1 MDQNGIARGLDTDRP
16 ARAQNQTGIRK
27 ENDKMKKLVIGAMAA
42 VIGALAMI
50 STAGAGTDA
59 NIRVLHASPDAPA
72 VDVFVDGSEAISD
85 LAFDEM
91 TDYVAVPGGDHNIQ
105 VFPASADGTGDPVID
120 ADVTLTADTDYTI
133 AAVGLVAD
141 IEPLVL
147 VDDNAA
153 PAAGE
158 AKLRFVHASPDAPA
172 VDIYAEGAGVVVPN
186 AAFKD
191 ASGYLGLAAS
201 TYNLEVRAAGT
212 ETVAL
217 DLPGITLEEGKV
229 YTAFAVGL
237 LEGTPALKAKL
248 IVDATFEPTTANGLP
263 VSGGAPPT
271 DGSSSASLW
280 LIAFGAGLLGLVVL
294 GGAGRFAT
302 RRIHRS

>member
-1 MDQNGIARGLDTDRP
+1 
-16 ARAQNQTGIRK
+16 
-27 ENDKMKKLVIGAMAA
+27 MKKLA
-42 VIGALAMI
+42 VVALAALIAGVALI
-50 STAGAGTDA
+50 STASAQGDA
-59 NIRVLHASPDAPA
+59 RIRVLHASPDAPA
-72 VDVFVDGSEAISD
+72 VDIFLDGSEAISD
-85 LAFDEM
+85 LAFDEI
-91 TDYVAVPGGDHNIQ
+91 TDYVAVPAGDHKVD
-105 VFPASADGTGDPVID
+105 VFPAAADGTGDPAIS
-120 ADVTLTADTDYTI
+120 ADVTLAADTDYTV
-133 AAVGLVAD
+133 AAVGLLAD

-147 VDDNAA
+147 LDDNTA

-191 ASGYLGLAAS
+191 ASGYLDLAAG

-237 LEGTPALKAKL
+237 LEGDPALNAKL
-248 IVDATFEPTTANGLP
+248 TVDATFEPVAADADALP
-263 VSGGAPPT
+263 AGGGAPPT
-271 DGSSSASLW
+271 GGSSNASLW

-294 GGAGRFAT
+294 GGAGRLAV
-302 RRIHRS
+302 RRIRHS

>member
-1 MDQNGIARGLDTDRP
+1 
-16 ARAQNQTGIRK
+16 
-27 ENDKMKKLVIGAMAA
+27 MKKLAIV
-42 VIGALAMI
+42 ALAAI
-50 STAGAGTDA
+50 VAGVTLLSTVSAQNDA
-59 NIRVLHASPDAPA
+59 RIRVLHASPDAPA
-72 VDVFVDGSEAISD
+72 VDVFLDGSEAISD
-85 LAFDEM
+85 LAFDDI
-91 TDYVAVPGGDHNIQ
+91 TDYVAVPAGDHTVE
-105 VFPASADGTGDPVID
+105 VFPAAADGTGDPVIS
-120 ADVTLTADTDYTI
+120 ADVTLAADTDYTV

-147 VDDNAA
+147 VDDNTA

-172 VDIYAEGAGVVVPN
+172 VDIYAEGAGVVVPA

-191 ASGYLGLAAS
+191 ASGYLGLAAG

-217 DLPGITLEEGKV
+217 DLPGVVLEEGKV

-237 LEGTPALKAKL
+237 LEGEPALNAKVT
-248 IVDATFEPTTANGLP
+248 VDATFEPSPSPSPSPSAGGLP
-263 VSGGAPPT
+263 ASGGAPPT
-271 DGSSSASLW
+271 DGSSNGSLW

-294 GGAGRFAT
+294 SGASRLAT
-302 RRIHRS
+302 RRISRK

>member
-1 MDQNGIARGLDTDRP
+1 M
-16 ARAQNQTGIRK
+16 
-27 ENDKMKKLVIGAMAA
+27 IGA
-42 VIGALAMI
+42 IALI
-50 STAGAGTDA
+50 SSASAGTDA
-59 NIRVLHASPDAPA
+59 NVRVLHASPDAPA

-85 LAFDEM
+85 LAFDEI
-91 TDYVAVPGGDHNIQ
+91 TDYVALPGGDHNIQ
-105 VFPASADGTGDPVID
+105 VFPASADGTGDPVIE
-120 ADVTLTADTDYTI
+120 ADVTLNADTDYTI
-133 AAVGLVAD
+133 AAVGLLAD

-172 VDIYAEGAGVVVPN
+172 VDIYADGAGVVVPN

-191 ASGYLGLAAS
+191 ASGYLGLAAN

-237 LEGTPALKAKL
+237 LDGDPALNAKL
-248 IVDATFEPTTANGLP
+248 TVDAMFEPAADVTAALP
-263 VSGGAPPT
+263 DSGGAPPVG
-271 DGSSSASLW
+271 DSNSISLW
-280 LIAFGAGLLGLVVL
+280 LIAIGVAVVGFVVMAGAARLARQKVR
-294 GGAGRFAT
+294 GR
-302 RRIHRS
+302 

>member
-1 MDQNGIARGLDTDRP
+1 
-16 ARAQNQTGIRK
+16 
-27 ENDKMKKLVIGAMAA
+27 MKKLA
-42 VIGALAMI
+42 VVALAALVAGVTLL
-50 STAGAGTDA
+50 STVSAQNDA
-59 NIRVLHASPDAPA
+59 RIRVLHASPDAPS
-72 VDVFVDGSEAISD
+72 VDVFLDGSEAISD
-85 LAFDEM
+85 LAFDEI

-105 VFPASADGTGDPVID
+105 VFPASADGTGDPVIE

-147 VDDNAA
+147 VDDNTA

-172 VDIYAEGAGVVVPN
+172 VDIYAEGAGVVVPA

-191 ASGYLGLAAS
+191 ASDYLGLAAS

-237 LEGTPALKAKL
+237 LEGDPALKAKL
-248 IVDATFEPTTANGLP
+248 TVDATFEPAAADGLP

-271 DGSSSASLW
+271 DGSSNTSLW
-280 LIAFGAGLLGLVVL
+280 LIAFGAGLVGLVVL
-294 GGAGRFAT
+294 GGAGRLAT

>member
-1 MDQNGIARGLDTDRP
+1 
-16 ARAQNQTGIRK
+16 
-27 ENDKMKKLVIGAMAA
+27 MKKLAIGAMVAM
-42 VIGALAMI
+42 VGALAVL
-50 STAGAGTDA
+50 STASADHTEA
-59 NIRVLHASPDAPA
+59 NVRVLHASPDAPA
-72 VDVFVDGSEAISD
+72 VDVFVDDAEAISD
-85 LAFDEM
+85 LAFDEI
-91 TDYVAVPGGDHNIQ
+91 TDYVALPTGEHNIQ
-105 VFPASADGTGDPVID
+105 VFPASADGTGDPVIE
-120 ADVTLTADTDYTI
+120 ADVTLSTDTDYTI

-191 ASGYLGLAAS
+191 ASGYLGLAAG
-201 TYNLEVRAAGT
+201 TYDLEVRAAGT

-237 LEGTPALKAKL
+237 LEGSPALKAKL
-248 IVDATFEPTTANGLP
+248 TVDATFEPTAAGADGLP

-271 DGSSSASLW
+271 DGSSNASLW

-294 GGAGRFAT
+294 GGASRIAT

>member
-1 MDQNGIARGLDTDRP
+1 
-16 ARAQNQTGIRK
+16 
-27 ENDKMKKLVIGAMAA
+27 MKKLVIGAMAA
-42 VIGALAMI
+42 MVGALAVI

-59 NIRVLHASPDAPA
+59 NVRVLHASPDAPA

-85 LAFDEM
+85 LAFDDI
-91 TDYVAVPGGDHNIQ
+91 TDYVALPAGDHNIQ
-105 VFPASADGTGDPVID
+105 VFPASADGSGDPVIE

-191 ASGYLGLAAS
+191 ASGYLGLAAT

-217 DLPGITLEEGKV
+217 ALPGITLEEGKV

-237 LEGTPALKAKL
+237 LEGDPALNAKL
-248 IVDATFEPTTANGLP
+248 TVDATFEPSAADADTLP
-263 VSGGAPPT
+263 AGGGTPPT
-271 DGSSSASLW
+271 DVSSNASLW
-280 LIAFGAGLLGLVVL
+280 LIALGAGLLGVVVL
-294 GGAGRFAT
+294 GGAGHLAT
-302 RRIHRS
+302 RRIRRS

>member
-1 MDQNGIARGLDTDRP
+1 
-16 ARAQNQTGIRK
+16 
-27 ENDKMKKLVIGAMAA
+27 MAA
-42 VIGALAMI
+42 ILGALTVL
-50 STAGAGTDA
+50 STTSAGTDA

-85 LAFDEM
+85 LAFDEI

-105 VFPASADGTGDPVID
+105 VFPASADGTGDPVIE
-120 ADVTLTADTDYTI
+120 ADVTLDADTDYTI
-133 AAVGLVAD
+133 AAVGLLAD

-158 AKLRFVHASPDAPA
+158 AKLRFVHSSPDAPA

-237 LEGTPALKAKL
+237 LEGDPALNAKL
-248 IVDATFEPTTANGLP
+248 TVDATFDPAADDAAALP
-263 VSGGAPPT
+263 VAGGVPPT
-271 DGSSSASLW
+271 VADSNSTSLW
-280 LIAFGAGLLGLVVL
+280 LIAIGAAVV
-294 GGAGRFAT
+294 GFTMMAGAARLIGQ
-302 RRIHRS
+302 RIRSR